1 MVDFYGKEEH
11 IVRFLCRPEQNL
23 CTDGLLG
30 GTPHP
35 RAFGAFPRVLG
46 KYVREERVLSLESA
60 VRKMTAKTAE
70 VFGLSERGRVAVGYC
85 ADLVVFDPQTVLDRG
100 TFINPRQYPDGI
112 RHVLVNGE
120 LVLQNGQLLKSTR
133 AGRVLRAAKTTHTL

>member
-1 MVDFYGKEEH
+1 
-11 IVRFLCRPEQNL
+11 
-23 CTDGLLG
+23 
-30 GTPHP
+30 
-35 RAFGAFPRVLG
+35 
-46 KYVREERVLSLESA
+46 
-60 VRKMTAKTAE
+60 MTAKTAE